1 MIKALPTPRELL
13 QMTLCSRH
21 LLSRAGIT
29 LGLLLTAPF
38 AMASGL
44 VENIAWQTGEKGY
57 AINVT
62 SSGTPLD
69 YQLHSFDEG
78 AHIKVTLLNK
88 ALAAPVQPLELPTQ
102 SGAPI
107 QSIFISPNAIGPTP
121 VVTIDLFLSQAGSL
135 TFNAKPNGGIFRL
148 SSNVAGLS
156 RTPPAHAAVE
166 MASFTTKI
174 PTQVATEPPAKSR
187 LISVESVN
195 LDHSQAAI
203 ELHFEGKVPELRPFV
218 LVDPPQVI
226 IDLPLTDNTTGVD
239 QLKIN
244 NPHVISTQ
252 VVKEASHLRLIFKL
266 SAPANLQSSPI
277 EQGYRLLLENK
288 PSAITLPSSD
298 LVNRTAIEATIADID
313 FRRSTEGRG
322 IITIDLQRPNVAINL
337 DQQDNEL
344 VIDFINASLD
354 PNDEKRLDV
363 IDFATPVNTIDL
375 FRRDN
380 DVRMVVTARGRYK
393 HSATQTA
400 NQYVL
405 EVAPLTPREKQ
416 SQKPSTASEFKGDR
430 LSLNFH
436 RIPVRDALQVIA
448 DFTQLNIITSDSVS
462 GDLSLILNDVPW
474 DQALDL
480 ILQTKGLAMRQK
492 GNVIRVAPANELA
505 AQEQAA
511 FEANKAV
518 GDLEPLVVELIKIH
532 YAKASEIGAL
542 LKSVKA
548 VSTGFENN
556 LLGSVTYNQIETEKN
571 NLLSERGSVTV
582 DERTNSILVRDTEH
596 QIRQIQQLI
605 RRLDIPVKQVQIE
618 TRIVEATDDFSRSL
632 GARLGVMRV
641 TENAQFPGS
650 SSGNTIGTV
659 YGGGSVESNNSVRTQ
674 NQVNYPDN
682 FSVNLP
688 ANGLGGE
695 IPSSYAFEIIK
706 VGAGF
711 LNLIDLELSAL
722 QAEGKGKIIANPKI
736 TTTDKHQAH
745 IEQGQ
750 ERIFSSGSLLSGGTT
765 TKKAVLGLTVTP
777 QITPNDSI
785 ILDVEITNDSF
796 AASDT
801 LNTKQISTQ
810 TLLKNGETVIIGGIY
825 QQDQGEQ
832 IVKTPI
838 LGDIPLLGNLFKKR
852 TKRNNRTELLIFLT
866 PRIIKSD
873 Y

>member
-1 MIKALPTPRELL
+1 MIQR
-13 QMTLCSRH
+13 SSH
-21 LLSRAGIT
+21 LLSRMVTVLGTI
-29 LGLLLTAPF
+29 LGLGLVAPF
-38 AMASGL
+38 ALADGP
-44 VENIAWQTGEKGY
+44 VENVAWQTGEKGR
-57 AINVT
+57 AISVT
-62 SSGTPLD
+62 SPGAPID
-69 YQLHSFDEG
+69 YQLHSFAEG
-78 AHIKVTLLNK
+78 THIKIVLLNK
-88 ALAAPVQPLELPTQ
+88 TLTTPVRPLELPTNFPGE
-102 SGAPI
+102 SDA
-107 QSIFISPNAIGPTP
+107 SIESVFISPNLVGSTP
-121 VVTIDLFLSQAGSL
+121 AVNIDLFITQADEL
-135 TFNAKPNGGIFRL
+135 QFYPNRTGGIFRL
-148 SSNVAGLS
+148 ASS
-156 RTPPAHAAVE
+156 AATASKAQAVGTTAE
-166 MASFTTKI
+166 MASFTIDI
-174 PTQVATEPPAKSR
+174 PTQIAVEPITHSG
-187 LISVESVN
+187 LIAVESVDLN
-195 LDHSQAAI
+195 TDQPAI
-203 ELHFEGKVPELRPFV
+203 ELHFDGKAPELRQFI
-218 LVDPPQVI
+218 LTDPPRAI
-226 IDLPLTDNTTGVD
+226 IDLPLSDNRTGSD
-239 QLKIN
+239 QLQIN
-244 NPHVISTQ
+244 NPHVVSTMML
-252 VVKEASHLRLIFKL
+252 KDASRLRLIL
-266 SAPANLQSSPI
+266 TLTAPANLQSSPI
-277 EQGYRLLLENK
+277 AHGYRLLLESK
-288 PSAITLPSSD
+288 PEVASSQAID
-298 LVNRTAIEATIADID
+298 ATISGID
-313 FRRSTEGRG
+313 FRRSPDGRG
-322 IITIDLQRPNVAINL
+322 IISVDLHRPNVRIDL
-337 DQQDNEL
+337 DKQGNEL
-344 VIDFINASLD
+344 VVDFANASLD
-354 PNDEKRLDV
+354 PSNEKRLDV

-375 FRRDN
+375 FRKDN
-380 DVRMVVTARGRYK
+380 DVRMVVAVRGRYE
-393 HSATQTA
+393 HLATQTA
-400 NQYVL
+400 DQYIVEVL
-405 EVAPLTPREKQ
+405 PLTPQDKQ
-416 SQKPSTASEFKGDR
+416 SQKTSAPPGFKGER

-448 DFTQLNIITSDSVS
+448 DFTKLNIITSDSVS
-462 GDLSLILNDVPW
+462 GDLSLILDDVPW

-492 GNVIRVAPANELA
+492 GNVIRVAPAEELA
-505 AQEQAA
+505 SQEKAA
-511 FEANKAV
+511 FEASKAV

-548 VSTGFENN
+548 VSTGFDNN
-556 LLGSVTYNQIETEKN
+556 LLGSVTYNQVETEKN

-582 DERTNSILVRDTEH
+582 DERTNSILVRDTEN
-596 QIRQIQQLI
+596 QIQQIQQLI
-605 RRLDIPVKQVQIE
+605 RRLDIPVRQVQIE

-650 SSGNTIGTV
+650 SSGNSIGTV

-674 NQVNYPDN
+674 NQVNYPEN

-750 ERIFSSGSLLSGGTT
+750 ERVFSSGSLLSGGTT

-777 QITPNDSI
+777 QITPEDSI

-801 LNTKQISTQ
+801 LNTKQIRTQ
-810 TLLKNGETVIIGGIY
+810 TLLKNGETVIIGGVY

-832 IVKTPI
+832 VVKTPI

-852 TKRNNRTELLIFLT
+852 TKRDNRTELLIFLT
-866 PRIIKSD
+866 PRIVTSD